1 MRFLLRVSLVLFCT
15 VVALLSFGVSPA
27 FAHNTFIDSSPSDGE
42 VLASAPTSWS
52 VTFEKSVPLDSA
64 SGVVVNGDGVRT
76 SLSTP
81 RHGDSDS
88 TVIFDLPPNLSGSI
102 NARWRLVGTDGHIIS
117 GRVTFTVQDSTVEA
131 PITSDGSISDTSI
144 EVPATTIS
152 NTEVLADE
160 STSAPQPIRIALRF
174 ANFLSLIIFGGL
186 FFAERFVAG
195 RDATTPIGR
204 QALLIGAI
212 GSALTPLIQL
222 WIFSNDLGGS
232 LGEALSLTPGVML
245 VIRAIAGCI
254 LFAGCLIGARL
265 QTGLDRVTW
274 QLAAS
279 WLVYLVALAYGGH
292 SRSQAL
298 PWLGIPTDVLHVTAI
313 SIWLGGLGA
322 LVFVILPSIDVD
334 RGIDSLRRFSHFAE
348 RAVIVVAIT
357 GTIQTL
363 RLHGSVVTLFSSSH
377 GLLLVLKLLL
387 MGMIIW
393 LASRNRSTLRDFQHG
408 DLAANARTKS
418 LVLKSSLKELLI
430 SSVILA
436 ITAVMVGASLD

>member
-1 MRFLLRVSLVLFCT
+1 LPKASLAVRRSRASSPTKSRGSVVTNDAISSSSKSRPFLHRRCT
-15 VVALLSFGVSPA
+15 AQFRCSPA

-204 QALLIGAI
+204 QVLLIGAI

-313 SIWLGGLGA
+313 S
-322 LVFVILPSIDVD
+322 SC
-334 RGIDSLRRFSHFAE
+334 
-348 RAVIVVAIT
+348 
-357 GTIQTL
+357 
-363 RLHGSVVTLFSSSH
+363 SVVTLFSSSH